1 MKKFTLLTAL
11 ILTMTV
17 LKAQNPFLEEYNTP
31 HQTAPFDKIKTEHF
45 EPALNEGMKKHLEEI
60 DAIINNPEKPTF
72 ENTIVALET
81 SGKLL
86 DRVSTVFRNLL
97 SAETNDDLQAL
108 AQKMMPLL
116 SQHSNNINLNE
127 KLFERVKAVYNSK
140 NTLNLNTEDNMLL
153 ENTYDSFVRRGAN
166 LEGADKD
173 KYRSLTT
180 ELSKLTLQFSQNNL
194 KETNNY
200 ELVLTDE
207 SQLAGLP
214 ESVVEAAAHTA
225 KEKGKEGWIFTLSA
239 PSYIPFM
246 TYSDNRDLRHQL
258 YMAYNTKSTHDNE
271 YNNIEIVKR
280 LANVRMEIAQLLGY
294 NNYAEY
300 TLKKRMAENVDNV
313 YNLLNQL
320 LDAYSPT
327 ARKEYNEV
335 QAFAR
340 QTQGSDFVVM
350 PWDWNYYAEKLKNSK
365 FNLSDEML
373 RPYFELSQV
382 EKGVFGLATT
392 LYGITF
398 KENKDIPVYHP
409 DVKAYEIF
417 DKDGKFLAVLYTDF
431 HPRAGKRAGAWM
443 TSFKSQWIEKG
454 VNSRPHIS
462 ITMNF
467 TKPTENKPA
476 LLTFDE
482 MDTFLHEFGHALHGI
497 FANGTYSSLSGTSV
511 YWDFVEL
518 PSQIMENFSIQ
529 KEFLNTFAK
538 HYQTGELIPE
548 EYIQRIVDSSNF
560 NVAYACLRQLSFG
573 YLDMAWYTRNTPF
586 DGNVI
591 DYEKAAWTKAQILP
605 NVEGTCMSTQFSH
618 IFAGG
623 YSAGYYSYK
632 WAEVLDADAFSL
644 FKQKGIFNREIAE
657 SFREN
662 ILSKGG
668 TEPPMVLYKRFR
680 GQEPTID
687 ALLIRNGIT
696 K

>member
-1 MKKFTLLTAL
+1 MKKFTLLTAF

-45 EPALNEGMKKHLEEI
+45 EPALNEGMKQHLEEI
-60 DAIINNPEKPTF
+60 DAITNNPEKPTF

-86 DRVSTVFRNLL
+86 DRVSTVFGNLL

-140 NTLNLNTEDNMLL
+140 NSLNLNSEDNMLL
-153 ENTYDSFVRRGAN
+153 DNTYDSFVRKGAN
-166 LEGADKD
+166 LKGADKD

-200 ELVLTDE
+200 ELVLTEE

-225 KEKGKEGWIFTLSA
+225 KEKGKEGWVFTLSA
-239 PSYIPFM
+239 PSYMPFM

-300 TLKKRMAENVDNV
+300 TLKKRMAEKIDNV
-313 YNLLNQL
+313 YNLLDQL

-327 ARKEYNEV
+327 AKKEYNEV

-340 QTQGSDFVVM
+340 QTQGNDFVVM
-350 PWDWNYYAEKLKNSK
+350 PWDWSYYSEKLKNSK
-365 FNLSDEML
+365 FNLNDEML

-417 DKDGKFLAVLYTDF
+417 DKDGKFLSVLYTDF

-443 TSFKSQWIEKG
+443 TSFKSQWIEEG

-518 PSQIMENFSIQ
+518 PSQIMQNFSIQ

-591 DYEKAAWTKAQILP
+591 DYEKAAWAKVQILP

-644 FKQKGIFNREIAE
+644 FKQKGIFNREVAE

-687 ALLIRNGIT
+687 ALLIRNGI
-696 K
+696 KK